1 MLMLEAEDF
10 FFFLETFFPLHLVSL
25 DISVAY
31 SQ

>member
-1 MLMLEAEDF
+1 MLEAEDFF